1 MRISEYRIHCERCHL
16 LSSEEGER
24 GFTIQ
29 VPIDSAAQKAHL
41 FATIF
46 CRIDS
51 ASHTLTLQGLHDS
64 TGLGVTLSE
73 AEIDKLTTVLKS
85 VEERRLCGNAK
96 ICPQRIVQLVTQLHN
111 SMKD

>member
-1 MRISEYRIHCERCHL
+1 MRISEYKIHCEMCHL
-16 LSSEEGER
+16 LTSEEGER

-29 VPIDSAAQKAHL
+29 VPIGSAAHNEHL
-41 FATIF
+41 TATII

-51 ASHTLTLQGLHDS
+51 NSHTLTLQGLHDS
-64 TGLGVTLSE
+64 TGLRVILSD
-73 AEIDKLTTVLKS
+73 AEKSKLTAVLKS

-111 SMKD
+111 TVKE